1 MAGAGVPGPYCRSNS
16 FAGFGWPDR
25 SAQTAN
31 LKGTIVVDKR
41 FSLFLVLSFAI
52 ILTWSVLRIKFGPP
66 PRPADEAGQ
75 GGDNA
80 DPAMANQENGQGP
93 DSKTAD
99 ASLPSVAASDSSK
112 PVQDS
117 GTKQDDAAAIGA
129 AQDDVNAVKTT
140 IAPVK
145 WVTLG
150 SIDPKSGYRMLVT
163 LSSRG
168 AAVDRVELNSD
179 RYHDLER
186 LHGYIGHLAL
196 VPDPAGEGCRIS
208 AVGAGTPASRAT
220 SAAVSGGLNV
230 EDLLLTCQGEPINS
244 PQSLDAILKDILPG
258 DKLALKI
265 QRADQELLFE
275 VIAEQKPIEVLR
287 PEVET
292 DLSATPSGSMLFALD
307 SLGTGAKAAKA
318 APGAREIAGLSS
330 LRNGPWEVTRADE
343 QVVEFRFRYGERDL
357 AKFDKSGSL
366 EFIKRF
372 RLVPVD
378 DSAASSGD
386 GYHLGFELE
395 VNWTGDEPLQFAY
408 RLEGPRGL
416 PLEGWWY
423 ATKISPGWFESA
435 GARDVVWRS
444 EQSSYSLFS
453 ASSIFKTAQTAP
465 PKNRTLLFAD
475 ESQKEV
481 RSLRFLGVDT
491 QYFSA
496 VLLPASEQPSA
507 RLFRWAYAEMVEDPG
522 RLDKSLAKTANV
534 SFQLASDTIT
544 VAKDQPFEQK
554 FNLMTGPKE
563 PAVLAHYGLTEL
575 VEYGW
580 WAYVSYLLGGV
591 LWLFHF
597 LTGNYGIAIIMLT
610 IVVRSCMLPVSFKMT
625 KNAQRM
631 QALAPEMKAISE
643 KYKNDLEKKN
653 RAIQELWKKHNVNPL
668 SGCVPIFFQLP
679 VFAGLYRLLANDITL
694 RESPLIPGMHW
705 CSNLAGP
712 DELCR
717 WPGFFP
723 NFLIS
728 ETGWLGPY
736 INILPFITIGL
747 FIMNQRL
754 LTPPPTDDQ
763 QRMQQQ
769 MMTFMMVFFAVMFFK
784 VPSGLCIYFI
794 ASSIWTLAEHKIL
807 KKGKVTASATP
818 KAMAGSRA

>member
-1 MAGAGVPGPYCRSNS
+1 L
-16 FAGFGWPDR
+16 
-25 SAQTAN
+25 AQTAN
-31 LKGTIVVDKR
+31 LKGTFLVDKR

-52 ILTWSVLRIKFGPP
+52 IMTWSVLRIKFGPP
-66 PRPADEAGQ
+66 PRPVGEAGQ
-75 GGDNA
+75 VA
-80 DPAMANQENGQGP
+80 DPADPAGEQVADGQA
-93 DSKTAD
+93 AD
-99 ASLPSVAASDSSK
+99 GRGGEGTGAAIVASDSSK
-112 PVQDS
+112 PIPGPDAPANEAS
-117 GTKQDDAAAIGA
+117 IEAAADDA
-129 AQDDVNAVKTT
+129 NAVKTT
-140 IAPVK
+140 IAPAR

-150 SIDPKSGYRMLVT
+150 SIDPKSGFRMLVT

-168 AAVDRVELNSD
+168 GAVDRVELSSD
-179 RYHDLER
+179 RYHDLDR
-186 LHGYIGHLAL
+186 LYAYIGHLAL
-196 VPDPAGEGCRIS
+196 VPNVAGEGCRIG
-208 AVGAGTPASRAT
+208 AVGAGTPAARAT
-220 SAAVSGGLNV
+220 SAGVSGGLQV
-230 EDLLLTCQGEPINS
+230 DDLLLACQGELINS
-244 PQSLDAILKDILPG
+244 PSSLEAVLKKARPG
-258 DKLALKI
+258 EKLALKV

-275 VIAEQKPIEVLR
+275 LVAEQKPIEVLR
-287 PEVET
+287 PEFET
-292 DLSATPSGSMLFALD
+292 DATATPSGSLLLTLD
-307 SLGTGAKAAKA
+307 ALGTGTKAAKA
-318 APGAREIAGLSS
+318 APGAREIAGLPS
-330 LRNGPWEVTRADE
+330 LRTGHWEIARSDE
-343 QVVEFRFRYGERDL
+343 QMVEFRFRYGERDL
-357 AKFDKSGSL
+357 ARFEKSGSL
-366 EFIKRF
+366 EFVKRF
-372 RLVPVD
+372 RLLPVD
-378 DSAASSGD
+378 PSSSQTGD
-386 GYHLGFELE
+386 GYHLAFELE
-395 VNWTGDEPLQFAY
+395 VIWTGDDPLQLAY

-444 EQSSYSLFS
+444 EHSSYSLFS
-453 ASSIFKTAQTAP
+453 ASAIHKTAQAAP
-465 PKNRTLLFAD
+465 PKNRSLLFAD
-475 ESQKEV
+475 ESPRDIRAV
-481 RSLRFLGVDT
+481 RFLGVDT

-496 VLLPASEQPSA
+496 VLLPAAEQPAA
-507 RLFRWAYAEMVEDPG
+507 RMFRWAYAEMVEDPD
-522 RLDKSLAKTANV
+522 RLDKALAKTANV

-554 FNLMTGPKE
+554 FQLMTGPKE
-563 PAVLAHYGLTEL
+563 PAVLARYGITEL
-575 VEYGW
+575 VEYGS
-580 WAYVSYLLGGV
+580 WAYVSYLLGGM
-591 LWLFHF
+591 LWLFHY
-597 LTGNYGIAIIMLT
+597 LTGNYGIAIVMLT

-694 RESPLIPGMHW
+694 RESPLIPGMRW

-717 WPGFFP
+717 WPSFFP
-723 NFLIS
+723 DFLIS

-736 INILPFITIGL
+736 INILPFVTIGL

-769 MMTFMMVFFAVMFFK
+769 MMTFMMIFFAVMFFK

-807 KKGKVTASATP
+807 KKGKTSTLATP